1 MFKKVRWLAEKVRRR
16 MAPDVPTRSLGEWE
30 ARHEETVREAVERVL
45 PFLPEDGVFLDVG
58 ANIGIFSRLLREAR
72 PGATGYLFEP
82 VARYAQVCRER
93 FAGDPGLEVVH
104 AALGDEDAARTIYKA
119 AHNYGA
125 NSLVT
130 EIMFDRRANS
140 AVRPDTVIEEEQ
152 IQLRHGSRW
161 LEERGIQ
168 HVDVIK
174 TDTEGYDFAVL
185 DGLRPWVESSGCRPV
200 FHVEL
205 LAEDYHPLADRQRA
219 ALDAY
224 VPLGYQEVDLAEA
237 LEETVGDVLLI
248 PEEKRGGG
256 TAS

>member
-1 MFKKVRWLAEKVRRR
+1 M
-16 MAPDVPTRSLGEWE
+16 
-30 ARHEETVREAVERVL
+30 
-45 PFLPEDGVFLDVG
+45 
-58 ANIGIFSRLLREAR
+58 
-72 PGATGYLFEP
+72 
-82 VARYAQVCRER
+82 
-93 FAGDPGLEVVH
+93 
-104 AALGDEDAARTIYKA
+104 
-119 AHNYGA
+119 
-125 NSLVT
+125 
-130 EIMFDRRANS
+130 
-140 AVRPDTVIEEEQ
+140 
-152 IQLRHGSRW
+152 
-161 LEERGIQ
+161 
-168 HVDVIK
+168 DVIK